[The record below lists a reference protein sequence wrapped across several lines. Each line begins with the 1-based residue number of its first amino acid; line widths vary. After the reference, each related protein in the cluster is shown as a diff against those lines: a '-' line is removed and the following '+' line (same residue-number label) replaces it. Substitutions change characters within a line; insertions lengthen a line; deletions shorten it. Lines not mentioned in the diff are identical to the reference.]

1 MRTGRQ
7 FILITPATL
16 GGVLTREE
24 KAAICLINGGG
35 CVFRV

>member
-7 FILITPATL
+7 FILITGATL

-24 KAAICLINGGG
+24 NAAI
-35 CVFRV
+35 